1 MGYAIHIE
9 KADGAISLEEWVSAV
24 NMIDGA
30 RIASGGVEAIN
41 PTTGELI
48 KIHEN
53 PGDVEVLEFYGGFI
67 GFGKKSRWIYCMRYY
82 EGRALFNATINIESP
97 NNPVHIV
104 AAKLARLLS
113 AKIVGDD
120 GEEYSW

>member
-9 KADGAISLEEWVSAV
+9 KENGAISLEEWVSAV
-24 NMIDGA
+24 NMTDGA

-48 KIHEN
+48 KIRGN
-53 PGDVEVLEFYGGFI
+53 PGDVEVLEYYGGFM
-67 GFGKKSRWIYCMRYY
+67 GFGRKSRWIYAIRFFK
-82 EGRALFNATINIESP
+82 GRALFNATINIESP
-97 NNPVHIV
+97 NNSVHV
-104 AAKLARLLS
+104 VVAKLARLLS